1 MRKRLVYSK
10 FFIAAAL
17 VLAVDLTYGAFTG
30 NSDNNKDKFSL
41 KHLNSSQKVF
51 SLSFLNTNTFHY
63 KGSVDLN
70 QQQNGM
76 NNQLQFQSII
86 RLENGN
92 TTYVYP
98 YKYTVKVPKFV
109 TPTAPRVH

>member
-1 MRKRLVYSK
+1 MRKRLIYSK
-10 FFIAAAL
+10 IFIAGCL
-17 VLAVDLTYGAFTG
+17 LLAVDLAYGAFTG

-41 KHLNSSQKVF
+41 KHLNSNQKVF
-51 SLSFLNTNTFHY
+51 SLSFLSTNIFRY
-63 KGSVDLN
+63 KGSMDLN
-70 QQQNGM
+70 QQTNN

-92 TTYVYP
+92 TTYIYP

-109 TPTAPRVH
+109 TPTAPRIH